1 MLLTRQEG
9 HRADLA
15 GVLFLEDAVLKGGLI
30 LRSGLTQGWD
40 RRLGGQ
46 AEQRTCAGEL
56 CN

>member
-1 MLLTRQEG
+1 MLLTRQKG
-9 HRADLA
+9 NRADLV

-30 LRSGLTQGWD
+30 LRSGLTQGWG

-56 CN
+56 CT